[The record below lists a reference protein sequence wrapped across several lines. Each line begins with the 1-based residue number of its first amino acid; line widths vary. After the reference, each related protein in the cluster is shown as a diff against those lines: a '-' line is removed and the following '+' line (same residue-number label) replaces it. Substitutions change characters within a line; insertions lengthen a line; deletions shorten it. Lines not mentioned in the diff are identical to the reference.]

1 MPVISYF
8 FGIYIRMYHD
18 DHNPPHFHV
27 EYQGHEALIAIEDG
41 KLLEGHLPGKAL
53 KLVQDWAEHHR
64 GELQEDWQ
72 LAVELKPLQ
81 RIAGADND

>member
-27 EYQGHEALIAIEDG
+27 EYQGYEALVNIETGEIIVGKLPKKAIKIVQEWAKENQEALIKNWENAVA
-41 KLLEGHLPGKAL
+41 LQPLE
-53 KLVQDWAEHHR
+53 
-64 GELQEDWQ
+64 
-72 LAVELKPLQ
+72 
-81 RIAGADND
+81 RIKGADND

>member
-27 EYQGHEALIAIEDG
+27 EYQGHQALMAIESG
-41 KLLEGHLPGKAL
+41 EILAGILPSKAI
-53 KLVQDWAEHHR
+53 KLVREWSTEHR
-64 GELQEDWQ
+64 QELLIDWQ
-72 LAVELKPLQ
+72 YAIDLKPLQ
-81 RIAGADND
+81 RIQGADND